1 MAGLVPATQKRRRCL
16 AIPDGEAAGRS
27 RPLAFLGSRDKP
39 GHDVLLVVV
48 TAVAKPLS
56 LSSNPTAIRGSER
69 RMPIAAAR
77 VYSDGH
83 RLRSL
88 WLHDPEDRPV
98 QAHQF
103 TWIGLVD
110 PDAEELAVLQA
121 RFGLRPLAVEDVLTD
136 HPIPK

>member
-1 MAGLVPATQKRRRCL
+1 MAGTSPAMTDFGVCS
-16 AIPDGEAAGRS
+16 EAGCAAA
-27 RPLAFLGSRDKP
+27 P
-39 GHDVLLVVV
+39 LVV
-48 TAVAKPLS
+48 
-56 LSSNPTAIRGSER
+56 SSSPRSGGER

-88 WLHDPEDRPV
+88 WLNDPDDRPV

-110 PDAEELAVLQA
+110 PEPDELAVLQA
-121 RFGLRPLAVEDVLTD
+121 RFGFHPLAVEDVLCE
-136 HPIPK
+136 HPIPKVSIYGDQIFVAARTA